1 MRFPLS
7 LAALLLSLGLSFL
20 SWQAQGQD
28 EEPSVSTSVATPPQ
42 AAGAPV
48 VKDLAP
54 PKLPKKVEFSAADI
68 QKECKKYEGKFIGYY
83 DRIYK
88 IEKCKRREI
97 VSSDDDQNPILTGKT
112 VLNVDSPT
120 VAKIPAG
127 ESIGNEKP
135 SNKVNCLKFEGRY
148 VLSRGDEVYFIEK
161 CKKNLLPDWDTYVEH
176 SQKRG
181 KRGLEI
187 FELTEAEFRGIAP
200 GKEIKS
206 VLDEEYKKLLDAE
219 KDVDVIPLAEA
230 CKGMNGKFVTYYS
243 RIYHIEACRKQPV
256 DPELFLQRNP
266 SYKLSEM
273 TSEQWISIPTGKD
286 YKIR

>member
-7 LAALLLSLGLSFL
+7 LAVLLLSLGWTCLSGL
-20 SWQAQGQD
+20 AQGQD
-28 EEPSVSTSVATPPQ
+28 GEPSSSSVTPPP
-42 AAGAPV
+42 AGSPAGD
-48 VKDLAP
+48 KEMAP
-54 PKLPKKVEFSAADI
+54 PKLPKKLEFSAADI

-88 IEKCKRREI
+88 VEKCKRHEI
-97 VSSDDDQNPILTGKT
+97 VSADDDQNPVLNGKKILT
-112 VLNVDSPT
+112 VDSLT
-120 VAKIPAG
+120 VAKIPVGTA
-127 ESIGNEKP
+127 IGAEKP
-135 SNKVNCLKFEGRY
+135 NAKVNCLKFEGRY

-187 FELTEAEFRGIAP
+187 FELTEAEFRAIAP
-200 GKEIKS
+200 GKDIKS
-206 VLDEEYKKLLDAE
+206 VLDAEYKKLLDAD

-286 YKIR
+286 YKLR